1 MWAGEKV
8 SYKIKTEK
16 KKIKKVS
23 ISNKKIN
30 NIIIMKIHTSM
41 YANRKE
47 RKTV

>member
-8 SYKIKTEK
+8 SYKIKTE